1 MKNTTLIS
9 ESEKR
14 RILNLH
20 ENVIREEFNLIM
32 EQSSEELKKF
42 FEDQKTKFR
51 NFPEGTIIPYNSG
64 IYEFGYEVKN
74 NDGSKYVLIPDGT
87 AAVDNGS
94 GYKVQPNYTWTKNEY
109 SYKMPTKPLQSIQ
122 LSTDKLTDLIPLQ
135 SQVPGGGGNVADISG
150 RDLRNIDRTQKRT
163 ERKTEKEIQNRKKE
177 IVNQCTKVFNTY
189 SKQMSKNPEFW
200 SKPENAKIKSQYD
213 TFFKKV
219 EDLGG
224 NKIGCKDVDL
234 NWDAIGIKF
243 V

>member
-1 MKNTTLIS
+1 MKHTTLIS

-74 NDGSKYVLIPDGT
+74 NDGTKYVLIPDGT
-87 AAVDNGS
+87 AAVDNGT

-122 LSTDKLTDLIPLQ
+122 LSTDKLTDLKPNLNPN
-135 SQVPGGGGNVADISG
+135 STPVSFDNLATDSE
-150 RDLRNIDRTQKRT
+150 LRKSNFITKRA
-163 ERKTEKEIQNRKKE
+163 EKKRKSRPEKKRKSRPV
-177 IVNQCTKVFNTY
+177 I
-189 SKQMSKNPEFW
+189 
-200 SKPENAKIKSQYD
+200 
-213 TFFKKV
+213 
-219 EDLGG
+219 
-224 NKIGCKDVDL
+224 
-234 NWDAIGIKF
+234 
-243 V
+243 

>member
-1 MKNTTLIS
+1 MKHTTLIS
-9 ESEKR
+9 ESEKK

-74 NDGSKYVLIPDGT
+74 ADGSKYILIPDGT
-87 AAVDNGS
+87 AAVDNGT

-122 LSTDKLTDLIPLQ
+122 LSTDKLTDLKPNLNPVSFDNLATDSELKKLNRIT
-135 SQVPGGGGNVADISG
+135 N
-150 RDLRNIDRTQKRT
+150 KT
-163 ERKTEKEIQNRKKE
+163 ERIDNRQQLKNSK
-177 IVNQCTKVFNTY
+177 TKVKQCMTAFNNY
-189 SKQMSKNPEFW
+189 
-200 SKPENAKIKSQYD
+200 
-213 TFFKKV
+213 
-219 EDLGG
+219 
-224 NKIGCKDVDL
+224 
-234 NWDAIGIKF
+234 IKF
-243 V
+243 NLGSKKGSKDELQYSNFLKTNCAGLDEINLASLGL

>member
-1 MKNTTLIS
+1 MKHTTLIS

-122 LSTDKLTDLIPLQ
+122 LSTDKLTDLKPNLNPN
-135 SQVPGGGGNVADISG
+135 STPVSFDNLATDSE
-150 RDLRNIDRTQKRT
+150 LRKSNFITKRA
-163 ERKTEKEIQNRKKE
+163 EKKDAR
-177 IVNQCTKVFNTY
+177 NQLKDSKTKVKQCMTAFNNY
-189 SKQMSKNPEFW
+189 
-200 SKPENAKIKSQYD
+200 
-213 TFFKKV
+213 
-219 EDLGG
+219 
-224 NKIGCKDVDL
+224 
-234 NWDAIGIKF
+234 IKF
-243 V
+243 NLGSKGNTDVNKQKYSNFLKTNCAGLDEINLASIGL